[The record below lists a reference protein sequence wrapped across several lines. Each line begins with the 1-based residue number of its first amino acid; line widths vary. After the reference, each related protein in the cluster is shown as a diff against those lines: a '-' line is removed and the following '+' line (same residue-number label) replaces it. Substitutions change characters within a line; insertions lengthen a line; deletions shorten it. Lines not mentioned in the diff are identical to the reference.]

1 MLSHLPEYFLV
12 AGGGAAGQQ
21 GPLCTLKENR
31 QNGQGMRILMAC

>member
-21 GPLCTLKENR
+21 GPLC